1 MIAGI
6 FILSLL
12 AWALLAL
19 GLPRHHAAWFGP
31 APAVARRRVFRV
43 LGWSGL
49 PLGWWLAV
57 AGQGYELGSV
67 LWAVLL
73 MLSALAWALLM
84 SLRESV
90 RAGGGRTPVA
100 AGARRGGRGRRRS

>member
-1 MIAGI
+1 MIGLV
-6 FILSLL
+6 FVVSLL

-19 GLPRHHAAWFGP
+19 GLARHHTAWFGP
-31 APAVARRRVFRV
+31 APAVARRRVYRA

-84 SLRESV
+84 SLRGSV
-90 RAGGGRTPVA
+90 RAGDDRTPVA
-100 AGARRGGRGRRRS
+100 AGAHRGGPGRRRS